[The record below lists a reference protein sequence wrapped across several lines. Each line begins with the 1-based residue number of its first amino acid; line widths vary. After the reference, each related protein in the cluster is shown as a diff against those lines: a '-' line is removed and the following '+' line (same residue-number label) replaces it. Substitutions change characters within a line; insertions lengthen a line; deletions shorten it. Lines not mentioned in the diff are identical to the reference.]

1 MNTAERDTY
10 IAKNAEEK
18 MKPRNTIM
26 ALVAKNDPTR
36 YHTRS
41 VEAEC
46 VKIQRNRARRR
57 SKERKEIQSNCQG
70 ESQQLHCDVTQ
81 VVKGVGCGPAIHG
94 FESRTSPHGL

>member
-1 MNTAERDTY
+1 
-10 IAKNAEEK
+10 

-41 VEAEC
+41 VEAEY

-70 ESQQLHCDVTQ
+70 ESQQLHC
-81 VVKGVGCGPAIHG
+81 G
-94 FESRTSPHGL
+94 SGLVLPPPTTLHKSDLDLIIAEVNAWNREFSKRVRSVLVII